1 MSDSYV
7 GEVRLVGF
15 NFPPYG
21 WAVCNGALLA
31 ISQYNVLY
39 AVIGTT
45 YGGDGQTNFQLPN
58 LQGRIPIHQGSNG
71 VTTYTIGQAGG
82 AEKVTVALA
91 QYPTHTH
98 NLMVSAN
105 AANSSTAGNSVL
117 AQGPTAYTTQSP
129 PTTAMNALMV
139 GSSGGGNL
147 PHDNLQPFQVLNWV
161 ISLEGIFPPQS

>member
-15 NFPPYG
+15 NYAPLD
-21 WAVCNGALLA
+21 WAFCNGALLP
-31 ISQYNVLY
+31 ISQYNILFNL
-39 AVIGTT
+39 IGTT

-71 VTTYTIGQAGG
+71 VTTYTIGQVGG
-82 AEKVTVALA
+82 AEKVTIAQA

-98 NLMVSAN
+98 NLMASAN
-105 AANSSTAGNSVL
+105 PANSSTAGNSTV

-129 PTTAMNALMV
+129 PTTPMNALMV
-139 GSSGGGNL
+139 GSSGGSQ
-147 PHDNLQPFQVLNWV
+147 PHDNMQPYQVLNWV
-161 ISLEGIFPPQS
+161 ISLQGIYPPQS

>member
-15 NFPPYG
+15 NYPPYG

-31 ISQYNVLY
+31 ISEYNVLFNL
-39 AVIGTT
+39 IGTT

-71 VTTYTIGQAGG
+71 VTTYSIGQLGG
-82 AEKVTVALA
+82 TEKVTLAQA

-98 NLMVSAN
+98 FLMASAN
-105 AANSSTAGNSVL
+105 PATGNNAGNSTV
-117 AQGPTAYTTQSP
+117 AQGPTAYTTASP
-129 PTTAMNALMV
+129 PATAMNPMMV
-139 GSSGGGNL
+139 GASGSSQ
-147 PHDNLQPFQVLNWV
+147 PHDNLQPYQVLNWV
-161 ISLEGIFPPQS
+161 ISLFGIYPPQS